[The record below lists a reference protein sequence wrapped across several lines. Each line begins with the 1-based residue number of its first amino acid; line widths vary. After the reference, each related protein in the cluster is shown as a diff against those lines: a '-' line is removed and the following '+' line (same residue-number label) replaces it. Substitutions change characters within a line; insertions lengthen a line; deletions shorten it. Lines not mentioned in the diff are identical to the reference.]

1 MSPAKKRPVAVVV
14 QTHWDREWYFA
25 HQTFVARL
33 LGVMARVV
41 GQLESGQLKQ
51 FLFDGQTAAYEDLM
65 ANAEPL
71 LASRVQSLVRERRI
85 VLGPWYV
92 MADEFLVTGESLLR
106 NLEIGIADAEAAGN
120 CQYVGYLP
128 DTFGHI
134 GQMPQLLANFNITS
148 AVMWRG
154 VDSAFAEFDW
164 QSPDGTKLGAVFLT
178 QGYYQHPLNVAEW
191 QAALIRYLDSIAPRA
206 IADELLLTQGGDHL
220 LSVDAVAM
228 RIAEFNASGYDYQ
241 LTQKSLAEHVTN
253 VLTTT
258 QGRRATIHG
267 ALRNNT
273 QAFVLPDVLST
284 RRYLKRL
291 NQHAEDRLLGV
302 IEPLLAQLD
311 DTNVFPAKYLRDT
324 WRMVIQQQAH
334 DSICGCSIDQVH
346 REMLTRYRLIDQRL
360 DALFEQATTAVGM
373 TSAAHHHVEGD
384 SPARVFADDSTFTLF
399 NPLPKPFD
407 GSQVISLFLRGD
419 KSLNLSITTADGI
432 ALPCEIIAAA
442 PDAIF
447 RSPVDDF
454 PERFE
459 GFRYEVMVQCRIGG
473 LAALACVANKIA
485 VADTRRQTPMPA
497 PPLTAIENT
506 WYRISLAP
514 SGTLSVARRNDRA
527 ELATSLS
534 IMSELD
540 AGDSYNFSPPSVP
553 HRITQNIFTL
563 VSSRVFDGMQEL
575 TLAIA
580 MTLPAELSADRRE
593 RSVDQVACNGTLRI
607 RLFAD
612 QPTVDCS
619 LEWTNRAK
627 DQRTRMLLLLP
638 ETVECTYSDTGFE
651 WGCYPVRYADYPREP
666 SRREMPVVVNPSLS
680 AIAAGELTVLH
691 RAMQEYEM
699 LLVNGQQVLGVT
711 LVRSV
716 GWMSRRDLVTRGVG
730 AGPDM
735 ATPEAQCLGAEPFE
749 FQISLGQHPQHEQ
762 HPMVMAERFRR
773 SLVCLR
779 GATSRWRDGIEID
792 NPVLQVSAVRRFDE
806 AIEIRIWNPTDVAQ
820 PYGIS
825 SGSWMRVNANG
836 TPSTKPLML
845 AGPHEI
851 VTLRCRR

>member
-1 MSPAKKRPVAVVV
+1 MSAAPRNKQRPVAVVV
-14 QTHWDREWYFA
+14 QTHWDREWYFT

-33 LGVMARVV
+33 LSVMAKVV
-41 GQLESGQLKQ
+41 AQLESGQLKQ

-71 LASRVQSLVRERRI
+71 LASRVQTLVRDKRI

-191 QAALIRYLDSIAPRA
+191 QAALTRYLDSIAPRA

-228 RIAEFNASGYDYQ
+228 RIAEFNAAGYDYQ
-241 LTQKSLAEHVTN
+241 LTQKSLAEHVAN
-253 VLTTT
+253 VLTATE
-258 QGRRATIHG
+258 GRRATIHG
-267 ALRNNT
+267 ALRNNA

-291 NQHAEDRLLGV
+291 NQHAEDQLLGF
-302 IEPLLAQLD
+302 IEPLLAQL
-311 DTNVFPAKYLRDT
+311 NGGQLPVKYLRDT

-334 DSICGCSIDQVH
+334 DSICGCSIDEVH
-346 REMLTRYRLIDQRL
+346 QEMRTRYRLIDQRL
-360 DALFEQATTAVGM
+360 DALIEQATTAAGM
-373 TSAAHHHVEGD
+373 TSAAHYHLEVD

-399 NPLPKPFD
+399 NPLPKSFS
-407 GSQVISLFLRGD
+407 GSQVVSIFLRD
-419 KSLNLSITTADGI
+419 EQCRNLSITTIDGFGV
-432 ALPCEIIAAA
+432 PCEIISTT

-459 GFRYEVMVQCRIGG
+459 GFRYEVLVHCRLGG
-473 LAALACVANKIA
+473 LGALACVVNK
-485 VADTRRQTPMPA
+485 
-497 PPLTAIENT
+497 TAAASTKQHTTVPESALNTIENAC
-506 WYRISLAP
+506 YRVELAP
-514 SGTLSVARRNDRA
+514 SGELSIMDKNAGTQ
-527 ELATSLS
+527 LATSLS

-540 AGDSYNFSPPSVP
+540 AGDSYNFSPPPMP
-553 HRITQNIFTL
+553 HRVTQNVFTL
-563 VSSRVFDGMQEL
+563 VSKSKFDGMQEL

-580 MTLPAELSADRRE
+580 ITLPAGLSADRRG
-593 RSVDQVACNGTLRI
+593 RSADQVHNHGTLRI

-612 QPTVDCS
+612 QPSVECS

-627 DQRTRMLLLLP
+627 DQRTRMLLSLP
-638 ETVECTYSDTGFE
+638 ETVECTFSDTGFE
-651 WGCYPVRYADYPREP
+651 WGCYPVQYANYPSVP
-666 SRREMPVVVNPSLS
+666 TRREMPVVVNPSLS
-680 AIAAGELTVLH
+680 AVVAGELAFYH

-699 LLVNGQQVLGVT
+699 LLVNGQQMLGVT

-735 ATPEAQCLGAEPFE
+735 ATPEAQCLGTEPFE
-749 FQISLGQHPQHEQ
+749 FQILLGRHGPHPL
-762 HPMVMAERFRR
+762 VMAERYRR
-773 SLVCLR
+773 PLVFLR
-779 GATSRWRDGIEID
+779 GAADCWRDGIEID
-792 NPVLQVSAVRRFDE
+792 NAILQISAVRRTDD
-806 AIEIRIWNPTDVAQ
+806 AIELRLWNPTDAIQ
-820 PYGIS
+820 PFGLS
-825 SGSWMRVNANG
+825 SGEWARMNANG
-836 TPSTKPLML
+836 TPCDKSVMS

-851 VTLRCRR
+851 VTLRHRCQ